1 MKLNPGY
8 YTEKELNSIGFNKMG
23 TGVMISKNCTFIRVE
38 NVSIGNNVRI
48 DGNVTFAVNSG
59 FTRIGSHVH
68 IGNSC
73 HINGTG
79 GVEILDYA
87 TISQG
92 VRIYSASDDFSGKS
106 HTNPT
111 MPLSTRNLNIGK
123 VILKEFS
130 LIGSG
135 SVIMPSVIVGQ
146 GAAVGALSMV
156 KSNLEP
162 WTIYGGVPAKKI
174 KKRSKNLLKLELPT

>member
-1 MKLNPGY
+1 MKFDPGY
-8 YTEKELNSIGFNKMG
+8 YTEKQLKRFGFNEIG
-23 TGVMISKNCTFIRVE
+23 TGVLISKNCTFIKIE
-38 NVSIGNNVRI
+38 NISIGNNVRI
-48 DGNVTFAVNSG
+48 DGNVTFAVPNG
-59 FTRIGSHVH
+59 FIKIGSYVH

-73 HINGTG
+73 HINGSG
-79 GVEILDYA
+79 GVEILDYS

-111 MPLSTRNLNIGK
+111 MPLSTRNLDIGK
-123 VILKEFS
+123 VLLQEFS

-135 SVIMPSVIVGQ
+135 CVIMPSVIVGE
-146 GAAVGALSMV
+146 GAAVGALSLV
-156 KSNLEP
+156 KSDLEP

-174 KKRSKNLLKLELPT
+174 KTRSKNLLKLDLPN